1 MGDAVGFPSS
11 SSMQNGGTINDQ
23 SKEQLLT
30 PILDMLM
37 DFRSKVREHARSNAK
52 DTSAKLIL
60 DECDNF
66 RDNELPLLGI
76 RLEDKPAGSLW
87 KLDDPEVLKKER
99 ELKLAEEKRKEEEK
113 LQKQREKENKEAM
126 NRLPP
131 REFMKLIKVEDE
143 SNTLKYA
150 KFDDE
155 TGMPTHFHNG
165 EPLNKSQEKKAKKEW
180 SAQLKKYEKI
190 MKQ

>member
-1 MGDAVGFPSS
+1 MG
-11 SSMQNGGTINDQ
+11 
-23 SKEQLLT
+23 E
-30 PILDMLM
+30 
-37 DFRSKVREHARSNAK
+37 
-52 DTSAKLIL
+52 
-60 DECDNF
+60 ECDNF
-66 RDNELPLLGI
+66 RDNDLPLLGI
-76 RLEDKPAGSLW
+76 RPEDKPAGSLW

-99 ELKLAEEKRKEEEK
+99 ELKLAEEKR
-113 LQKQREKENKEAM
+113 NKEAM